1 MNLRVEHLLLLQLS
15 LVASQC
21 CDTVSVLLSGD
32 ALGAQWGKAGEYTV
46 VANVMT
52 SGRPVYQK
60 GSDYLYFWGA
70 YADWVVGTDYNE
82 NSGPGIYWLG
92 STSNDNAACPA
103 LASAWEYWNNDW
115 RASSGISVACTSP
128 PSPPCCDTVSVLLS
142 GDALSAVPNMAGEY
156 AVVANVMTS
165 GRPVYQKG
173 SEYLYFCPECA
184 DWMVGSD
191 YNMNSGWLGGTS
203 SDNAACPVL
212 ASAWEYWDGNGWQA
226 SSSISV
232 ACPTPPS
239 PPLLPYPPSSPPPP
253 PLLHPPPPPCPS
265 SVSLASRTRS
275 HKTAG
280 TAEGTPVQKTSGCS
294 ASTTHPLFRK
304 CAKNV
309 VRLPSRPSR

>member
-46 VANVMT
+46 VANEIRQAEQAERT
-52 SGRPVYQK
+52 RRAP
-60 GSDYLYFWGA
+60 DYLYFWGA

-156 AVVANVMTS
+156 AVVANVMKS

-173 SEYLYFCPECA
+173 SEYLYFSPNA
-184 DWMVGSD
+184 PTGWSASD
-191 YNMNSGWLGGTS
+191 Y
-203 SDNAACPVL
+203 A
-212 ASAWEYWDGNGWQA
+212 
-226 SSSISV
+226 
-232 ACPTPPS
+232 
-239 PPLLPYPPSSPPPP
+239 
-253 PLLHPPPPPCPS
+253 
-265 SVSLASRTRS
+265 
-275 HKTAG
+275 
-280 TAEGTPVQKTSGCS
+280 
-294 ASTTHPLFRK
+294 
-304 CAKNV
+304 
-309 VRLPSRPSR
+309 